1 MFKMFNNKNLNSKK
15 FDAKK
20 LVMPVLGLALIV
32 PTVAGAAPAQASTTA
47 TTNIAAVAAQMTAMK
62 ASTTTPA
69 VELRSALDRLLSE
82 HYQLAV
88 DSMIKAYEGSPDAAA
103 SFAALNQNASD
114 MLPAIES
121 LYGKEGAAEFGRI
134 FSAHNKAT
142 DDLVKA
148 QKAGNMAGVQSAEAN
163 IEKFIKEFS
172 AFLGTATGGKL
183 PQATAE
189 KVLRLHEGQVQDA
202 FDKYVAGDFSGA
214 YASYRTGLN
223 TMFTISEAL
232 STAIVTQMPEK
243 FQNTKSD
250 TPAGDLRSALNYLFA
265 EHFALA
271 TLQMQEQYDGMSASS
286 SALVTAEAGNTKDFK
301 AAIASV
307 YGNAG
312 ADQFEKLWTTD
323 HINVQAQYV
332 AAVKSGDQAAIT
344 AAKAQIT
351 KFTKE
356 MAAFLSAATENRIP
370 EAGAMAGLT
379 AHEDQVQQVLDQY
392 AAKDYTGSYKTEREG
407 YALMFDV
414 GKLLSGAIVDQFNPK
429 FQEPAMTPAP
439 TTPATPAPMPGKM
452 MTVKM
457 QIGSPNL
464 TLNGKTT
471 KMDTMPRVWDNTT
484 YVPLRFL
491 SEGIGAQVKWN
502 KKANE
507 VTVMAGKDT
516 LKFWLGKDFMEVNGK
531 RQAIG
536 HEVFADENGRTVV
549 PLRFITGLLG
559 WDFNVNSS
567 NWMITLTKSM

>member
-1 MFKMFNNKNLNSKK
+1 MFN
-15 FDAKK
+15 AKK
-20 LVMPVLGLALIV
+20 LVAPVLGLALVV
-32 PTVAGAAPAQASTTA
+32 PTVAGAAPAQASTTT
-47 TTNIAAVAAQMTAMK
+47 TTNIAATAAQMTAMK

-69 VELRSALDRLLSE
+69 VELRAALDRLLSE

-88 DSMIKAYEGSPDAAA
+88 DSMIKAYQGSPDAAA
-103 SFAALNQNASD
+103 SFAALNANASD

-121 LYGKEGAAEFGRI
+121 LYGKAGATEFGRI
-134 FSAHNKAT
+134 FSAHNQAT
-142 DDLVKA
+142 DELVKA
-148 QKAGNMAGVQSAEAN
+148 QKAGNTAGVQAAQAK
-163 IEKFIKEFS
+163 IEKFVKEFS

-189 KVLRLHEGQVQDA
+189 KVLRLHEDQVQDT
-202 FDKYVAGDFSGA
+202 FEKYVAGDFTGA
-214 YASYRTGLN
+214 YTAYRTGLN
-223 TMFTISEAL
+223 TMFTVSEAL

-286 SALVTAEAGNTKDFK
+286 SALVIAEAGNTKDFK

-370 EAGAMAGLT
+370 EAGALAGLT
-379 AHEDQVQQVLDQY
+379 AHEDQVQKVLDQY

-439 TTPATPAPMPGKM
+439 TTPAPTTPATPAPTPGKM

-457 QIGSPNL
+457 QIGSKNL

-491 SEGIGAQVKWN
+491 SEGIGADVKWD
-502 KKANE
+502 KKANA

-531 RQAIG
+531 RQSIG

-559 WDFNVNSS
+559 WNFNVDSS

>member
-1 MFKMFNNKNLNSKK
+1 MFKMFNVKNLDSKK
-15 FDAKK
+15 FNAKK
-20 LVMPVLGLALIV
+20 IMVPVLGLALVV
-32 PTVAGAAPAQASTTA
+32 PTVAGAAPAHAASATSVTA
-47 TTNIAAVAAQMTAMK
+47 TAAQSATMK
-62 ASTTTPA
+62 ASITTPA
-69 VELRSALDRLLSE
+69 VELRAALDNLLSE

-88 DSMIKAYEGSPDAAA
+88 DAMIKAYQGSPDAAA
-103 SFAALNQNASD
+103 AYAALDQNAVD

-121 LYGKEGAAEFGRI
+121 LYGKDGAAEFGRI
-134 FSAHNKAT
+134 FRAHNKYT

-148 QKAGNMAGVQSAEAN
+148 MKAGDTAGVQTAKAN
-163 IEKFIKEFS
+163 IEKFVKEFS

-189 KVLRLHEGQVQDA
+189 KVLRLHEDQVQEA
-202 FDKYVAGDFSGA
+202 FDKYVAGDYTGA
-214 YASYRTGLN
+214 FTAYRTGLN
-223 TMFTISEAL
+223 EMFTISKAL

-243 FQNTKSD
+243 FQNTKAD
-250 TPAGDLRSALNYLFA
+250 TKAGDLRSALNHLFA

-271 TLQMQEQYDGMSASS
+271 TLQMQEQYDGMTASS
-286 SALVTAEAGNTKDFK
+286 NALVAAEAGNTKDFK

-332 AAVKSGDQAAIT
+332 AAVKSGNQAEIT
-344 AAKAQIT
+344 AAKAKIT
-351 KFTKE
+351 MFTKE
-356 MAAFLSAATENRIP
+356 MAKFLSAATENRIP
-370 EAGAMAGLT
+370 EAGALEGLT
-379 AHEDQVQQVLDQY
+379 AHENQVQQVLNQY
-392 AAKDYTGSYKTEREG
+392 VAKDYTGSYKTEREG

-414 GKLLSGAIVDQFNPK
+414 GKLLSGAIVDQFNSK
-429 FQEPAMTPAP
+429 FQETTMPTPTPTPTPAP
-439 TTPATPAPMPGKM
+439 NKT
-452 MTVKM
+452 TVKM
-457 QIGSPNL
+457 QIGSMNL

-471 KMDTMPRVWDNTT
+471 KMDTMPRVWNNTT

-507 VTVMAGKDT
+507 VTVMAGNDT

-531 RQAIG
+531 RQPVGAT
-536 HEVFADENGRTVV
+536 VFADENGRTVV

-559 WDFNVNSS
+559 WDFSVNSS

>member
-1 MFKMFNNKNLNSKK
+1 MFKMFNVKNLETKK
-15 FDAKK
+15 FNVKK
-20 LVMPVLGLALIV
+20 LAVPVLGLALIV
-32 PTVAGAAPAQASTTA
+32 PTVAGFAPAQASA
-47 TTNIAAVAAQMTAMK
+47 AATNIAATAAQMSTMK
-62 ASTTTPA
+62 ASAATPA
-69 VELRSALDRLLSE
+69 VELRSALDLLLSE

-88 DSMIKAYEGSPDAAA
+88 NAMITAYEGSPDAAA
-103 SFAALNQNASD
+103 AYAALDQNAKD

-134 FSAHNKAT
+134 FNAHNKAT

-148 QKAGNMAGVQSAEAN
+148 QKAGNTAAVQAAEAN
-163 IEKFIKEFS
+163 LEKFIKEFS

-189 KVLRLHEGQVQDA
+189 QVLRLHEGQVQEA
-202 FDKYVAGDFSGA
+202 FDKHVAGDFKGA
-214 YASYRTGLN
+214 YTSYRTGLS

-271 TLQMQEQYDGMSASS
+271 TLQMKEQYNGMSASS
-286 SALVTAEAGNTKDFK
+286 NALVAAEAANTKDFK

-307 YGNAG
+307 YGAAG

-332 AAVKSGDQAAIT
+332 AAVKSEDQAAIT

-356 MAAFLSAATENRIP
+356 MAAFLAAATENRIP
-370 EAGAMAGLT
+370 EAGALEGLT
-379 AHEDQVQQVLDQY
+379 AHENQVQQVLDQY
-392 AAKDYTGSYKTEREG
+392 AAQDYTGSYKTEREG
-407 YALMFDV
+407 YALMFGV
-414 GKLLSGAIVDQFNPK
+414 GKLLSGALVDQFNSN
-429 FQEPAMTPAP
+429 FQEPAMTPAKP
-439 TTPATPAPMPGKM
+439 DPANLNI
-452 MTVKM
+452 MTVKL
-457 QIGSPNL
+457 QVGSPNL

-471 KMDTMPRVWDNTT
+471 KMDTMPRVWSGTT

-491 SEGIGAQVKWN
+491 SEGIGADVKYDN
-502 KKANE
+502 KTKA
-507 VTVMAGKDT
+507 VTVKAGSDT
-516 LKFWLGKDFMEVNGK
+516 LKFWLNKDFMEVNGK
-531 RQAIG
+531 RQPVG
-536 HEVFADENGRTVV
+536 HKVFADENGRTVV

-559 WDFNVNSS
+559 WDIAVNSS
-567 NWMITLTKSM
+567 NWTITLTKSM

>member
-1 MFKMFNNKNLNSKK
+1 MFKMFNTKNLDSKK
-15 FDAKK
+15 FNVKK
-20 LVMPVLGLALIV
+20 LAVPVLGLALVV
-32 PTVAGAAPAQASTTA
+32 PTVAGAAPVQAA
-47 TTNIAAVAAQMTAMK
+47 GAATNIAATAAQPTMMK
-62 ASTTTPA
+62 ATVDTPA
-69 VELRSALDRLLSE
+69 VELRAALDNLLSE

-88 DSMIKAYEGSPDAAA
+88 DAMIKAYEGTPDAAA
-103 SFAALNQNASD
+103 AYQALDQNALD

-121 LYGKEGAAEFGRI
+121 LYGKAGADEFGRI
-134 FSAHNKAT
+134 FRAHNKYT

-148 QKAGNMAGVQSAEAN
+148 TKSGDTAAAKAAEAN
-163 IEKFIKEFS
+163 IEKFVKEFS

-189 KVLRLHEGQVQDA
+189 KVLRLHEDQVQEA
-202 FDKYVAGDFSGA
+202 FDKYVAGDYTGA
-214 YASYRTGLN
+214 YTAYREGLN
-223 TMFTISEAL
+223 EMFTISKAL

-243 FQNTKSD
+243 FQNTKAD
-250 TPAGDLRSALNYLFA
+250 TPAGDLRSALNRLFA

-271 TLQMQEQYDGMSASS
+271 ALQMQEQYDGMSASS

-307 YGNAG
+307 YGSAG

-332 AAVKSGDQAAIT
+332 AAVKSGDQAAIA

-356 MAAFLSAATENRIP
+356 MAAFLSAATEGRIP
-370 EAGAMAGLT
+370 EAGALEGLT
-379 AHEDQVQQVLDQY
+379 AHENQVQQVLDQY
-392 AAKDYTGSYKTEREG
+392 AAKNYTGSYKTEREG

-414 GKLLSGAIVDQFNPK
+414 GKLLSGAIVDQFNSK
-429 FQEPAMTPAP
+429 FQTPSAMPAP
-439 TTPATPAPMPGKM
+439 QPSQPSMPANPSMT
-452 MTVKM
+452 TVKM

-471 KMDTMPRVWDNTT
+471 KMDTMPRVWNNTT

-502 KKANE
+502 KKANQ
-507 VTVMAGKDT
+507 VTVMAGNDT

-531 RQAIG
+531 RQAVG
-536 HEVFADENGRTVV
+536 AKVFADENGRTVV

-559 WDFNVNSS
+559 WDFQVNSS

>member
-1 MFKMFNNKNLNSKK
+1 MFKMFNVKNLDSKK
-15 FDAKK
+15 FNAKK
-20 LVMPVLGLALIV
+20 IMVPVLGLALVV
-32 PTVAGAAPAQASTTA
+32 PTVAGAAPVNAASA
-47 TTNIAAVAAQMTAMK
+47 APTNISATAATMTTMK

-69 VELRSALDRLLSE
+69 VELRSALDHLLSE

-103 SFAALNQNASD
+103 AFAALNQNAND

-148 QKAGNMAGVQSAEAN
+148 QKAGNTAGVQSAEAN
-163 IEKFIKEFS
+163 IEKFVKEFS

-189 KVLRLHEGQVQDA
+189 KVIRLHEDQVQQA
-202 FDKYVAGDFSGA
+202 FDKYVAGDFTGA
-214 YASYRTGLN
+214 YTAYRTGLN

-243 FQNTKSD
+243 FENTKSD

-271 TLQMQEQYDGMSASS
+271 TLQMQEQYDGMTASS
-286 SALVTAEAGNTKDFK
+286 NALVTAEAGNTKDFK

-356 MAAFLSAATENRIP
+356 MAAFLSAATEKRIP
-370 EAGAMAGLT
+370 EAGALEGLT
-379 AHEDQVQQVLDQY
+379 AHENQVQQVLDQY
-392 AAKDYTGSYKTEREG
+392 AAKNYTGSYKTEREG

-414 GKLLSGAIVDQFNPK
+414 GKLLSGAIVDQFNAK
-429 FQEPAMTPAP
+429 FQEPAAPAPTTPAP
-439 TTPATPAPMPGKM
+439 TTPANPSM

-471 KMDTMPRVWDNTT
+471 KMDTMPRVWNNTT

-507 VTVMAGKDT
+507 VTVMAGNDT

-531 RQAIG
+531 RQAVG
-536 HEVFADENGRTVV
+536 AKVFADENGRTVV

>member
-1 MFKMFNNKNLNSKK
+1 MFKMFN
-15 FDAKK
+15 AKK
-20 LVMPVLGLALIV
+20 LVAPVLGLALVI
-32 PTVAGAAPAQASTTA
+32 PTVAGAAPAQTSTTT
-47 TTNIAAVAAQMTAMK
+47 TTNISATAAQMTAMK

-88 DSMIKAYEGSPDAAA
+88 NAMITAYEGSPEAAA
-103 SFAALNQNASD
+103 AYAALNQNAQD

-121 LYGKEGAAEFGRI
+121 LYGKEGAVEFGRI

-148 QKAGNMAGVQSAEAN
+148 QKAGNTAAAQVAQAN
-163 IEKFIKEFS
+163 IEKFIQEFS

-189 KVLRLHEGQVQDA
+189 QVLRLHEGQVQEA
-202 FDKYVAGDFSGA
+202 FDKHVAGDFTGA
-214 YASYRTGLN
+214 ATSYRTGLN

-271 TLQMQEQYDGMSASS
+271 TLQMKEQYDGMSASS
-286 SALVTAEAGNTKDFK
+286 SALIAAEAGNTKDFK

-307 YGNAG
+307 YGAAG

-356 MAAFLSAATENRIP
+356 MAAFLSAATENRIM
-370 EAGAMAGLT
+370 EAGALTGLT
-379 AHEDQVQQVLDQY
+379 AHENQIQQVLDQY

-414 GKLLSGAIVDQFNPK
+414 GKLLSGAIVDQFNSK

-439 TTPATPAPMPGKM
+439 APTPAPAKPGNA

-464 TLNGKTT
+464 TLNGKVT
-471 KMDTMPRVWDNTT
+471 KMDTMPRVWNNTT

-491 SEGIGAQVKWN
+491 SEGIGANVKWD
-502 KKANE
+502 KKSNA
-507 VTVMAGKDT
+507 VTVMAGNDT
-516 LKFWLGKDFMEVNGK
+516 LKFWLGKDFMEVNGV
-531 RQAIG
+531 RQSVG
-536 HEVFADENGRTVV
+536 HTVFADENGRTVV

-559 WDFNVNSS
+559 WNFNVNSS
-567 NWMITLTKSM
+567 NWTITLTKSM